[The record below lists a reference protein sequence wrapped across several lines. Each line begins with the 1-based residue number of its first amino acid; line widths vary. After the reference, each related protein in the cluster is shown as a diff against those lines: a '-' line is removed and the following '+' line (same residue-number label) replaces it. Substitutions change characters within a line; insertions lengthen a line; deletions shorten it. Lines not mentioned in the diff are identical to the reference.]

1 MRDEEGL
8 ALVNRLLEIYDQG
21 YISGTLNALG
31 YDSWCRETINRWV
44 RGKADRKLS
53 HGEFEHLQTLLPKPF
68 QTSGHEF
75 RFIDLFAG
83 IGGIRKGFEEVGG
96 KCVFTSEWNKYAVRT
111 YKANHYSDDEHV
123 FNEDIREIT
132 LSDHSEVSEK
142 NAYTHIDMLIPDHDV
157 LLAGFPCQPF
167 SIIGQMK
174 GLNDTRGT
182 LFFDIARI
190 IEAKKPKAFILEN
203 VKQLVGHDQGKTL
216 KIIVQALQDL
226 GYHVQYSV
234 LNALDYG
241 LPQKRERVV
250 IVGHREPIMFTFPN
264 PEKPYKSLNEILET
278 KVDEKYFA
286 SDFIQVKRKEKHKSS
301 YYPSI
306 WHENKS
312 GNICSYPYSC
322 ALRSGAS
329 HNYLLV
335 NGERRLTPREM
346 FRLQGFPDWY
356 KIVVSDAQA
365 KKQAGNAVPVNMIK
379 AVVQKL
385 LPYVASSLEP
395 ASVLREY
402 DLKYNPS

>member
-1 MRDEEGL
+1 MYQE
-8 ALVNRLLEIYDQG
+8 
-21 YISGTLNALG
+21 
-31 YDSWCRETINRWV
+31 
-44 RGKADRKLS
+44 KL
-53 HGEFEHLQTLLPKPF
+53 K
-68 QTSGHEF
+68 
-75 RFIDLFAG
+75 FIDLFCG
-83 IGGIRKGFEEVGG
+83 IGGFRVAFEEACEENDIQPD
-96 KCVFTSEWNKYAVRT
+96 CVFSSDIDKYAQES
-111 YKANHYSDDEHV
+111 YEANFGEKPFGDITKI
-123 FNEDIREIT
+123 NEND
-132 LSDHSEVSEK
+132 
-142 NAYTHIDMLIPDHDV
+142 IPDHDI
-157 LLAGFPCQPF
+157 LFGGFPCQPF

-190 IEAKKPKAFILEN
+190 IEAKRPKAFILEN

-216 KIIVQALQDL
+216 KVIVQSLKDL

-278 KVDEKYFA
+278 KVDKKYFA
-286 SDFIQVKRKEKHKSS
+286 SEFIREKRKEKHQSS

-385 LPYVASSLEP
+385 LPYVATTLEP

-402 DLKYNPS
+402 DLNYNPS